1 MSNDSPGTPRLVRV
15 LGPWMA
21 MAVVVGTIIGSGVFA
36 KPRQVAE
43 QLTEVVPA
51 SVHGVPHTV
60 TYFGLVALAWTL
72 GGVLAL
78 LGSLALAE
86 VAVLYPRAG
95 GNYVY
100 LREAYG
106 RLAGFLF
113 GWVEFWIIRAAS
125 IAALATIFAESLHDV
140 LRNDAFRAALGL
152 EPVSDVLG
160 FWPQRVLTVS
170 VILGLALVNIRGV
183 RWGGVLQLLITLVKV
198 GSLLAIMALP
208 FLPMLLAP
216 AGTVTDRPH
225 PEYLTPLLPGEWTT
239 HLLMGFGTALLG
251 VMFAYHGWMN
261 IAPMGEEVRNPN
273 RNLPLAFLG
282 GTGVVIFLYLGA
294 NLAYSLI
301 LPGTTMA
308 AVKDTTVATVFALKI
323 LGPIGAAFAAAAVM
337 CSVFGALNGNLL
349 VGPRLLYAMGE
360 DGLAPRSL
368 AAVHPRWHT
377 PALAILVM
385 AGWSSILVVAAAML
399 VKFPLPVIP
408 VGSWNINLNVPANKS
423 IFDILT
429 AFAMFGATTFETL
442 AVSTIFVFRIRRPD
456 AERAYRCPGYPWV
469 PLIYVAILVLVVAN
483 IFWTQLTEALVG
495 VGFIAVGAVVY
506 FIAARPAIGPPNP
519 VDKPQPLPSSDQR
532 PSDAIQTTRPQGIP
546 DEAVTMAPESGKK
559 TGKEGLFG
567 EPE

>member
-1 MSNDSPGTPRLVRV
+1 
-15 LGPWMA
+15 MA
-21 MAVVVGTIIGSGVFA
+21 MAIVVGTIIGSGVFA

-43 QLTEVVPA
+43 QLSEPFFVRTE
-51 SVHGVPHTV
+51 SLNLTV
-60 TYFGLVALAWTL
+60 TYFGLVALAWAL

-100 LREAYG
+100 LREGYG

-140 LRNDAFRAALGL
+140 LRNDAFRYALNL
-152 EPVSDVLG
+152 EPAGEVLG
-160 FWPQRVLTVS
+160 FWQQRVLTVS
-170 VILGLALVNIRGV
+170 VILGLAMVNVRGV

-208 FLPMLLAP
+208 LLALWLAH
-216 AGTVTDRPH
+216 AGYWTAQPH
-225 PEYLTPLLPGEWTT
+225 VGYLMPLFPDVWSSN
-239 HLLMGFGTALLG
+239 LLMGFGTALLG

-261 IAPMGEEVRNPN
+261 IAPVAEEVRNPN
-273 RNLPLAFLG
+273 RNLPLAFIC

-294 NLAYSLI
+294 NLAYSLTM
-301 LPGTTMA
+301 PGSEMA
-308 AVKDTTVATVFALKI
+308 AVKDTTVATVFAMKI

-385 AGWSSILVVAAAML
+385 AAWSSLLVVSAALL
-399 VKFPLPVIP
+399 VRFPLPVISI
-408 VGSWNINLNVPANKS
+408 GGWNIDVNVPPNKS

-442 AVSTIFVFRIRRPD
+442 AVSTIFVFRIRQPNTERP
-456 AERAYRCPGYPWV
+456 YRCPGYPFV
-469 PLIYVAILVLVVAN
+469 PLLYVAILALVVAN
-483 IFWTQLTEALVG
+483 IFWTQLTEALIG
-495 VGFIAVGAVVY
+495 MAFIGIGAVVY
-506 FIAARPAIGPPNP
+506 FISARPATGPRNP
-519 VDKPQPLPSSDQR
+519 FDEPPPPPTSDQP
-532 PSDAIQTTRPQGIP
+532 PSDAIQTERPNGIH
-546 DEAVTMAPESGKK
+546 DEAVRAVPEKGIQN
-559 TGKEGLFG
+559 
-567 EPE
+567 